1 MPKQGEIDYIKN
13 IPAEAVQQALG
24 KPFSYEMC
32 GRYLMDIGAIL
43 SLLPD
48 WPPARILDL
57 GVGTGWTS
65 IFIAKRGFD
74 VVGQDIAADMI
85 ALANENKARWGI
97 DNVDFVVSD
106 YEAMTFDHEF
116 DAAVFYDSLHHAVDE
131 RLALAKVYQALKPGG
146 KVITVEPGEGHSQ
159 SPESIEAM
167 RRWGV
172 TEKDMP
178 PPSYHV
184 YWARDWLP
192 QLQGLRALPRPATHL
207 RWQPAAA
214 AARAHPSRDA
224 QPARGVCRTGRPHAA
239 THPAGPRAPAGA
251 TRLQHPHHA
260 QVATLASPTG

>member
-1 MPKQGEIDYIKN
+1 MPKQGEIDYIQS

-178 PPSYHV
+178 PHHIMSIGREIGFHNFKVYARYHV
-184 YWARDWLP
+184 P
-192 QLQGLRALPRPATHL
+192 QLIYDGSLPPPPPARIRRVTHNLRAAYAALVGPTPPPTPPDPAPPLAL
-207 RWQPAAA
+207 R
-214 AARAHPSRDA
+214 
-224 QPARGVCRTGRPHAA
+224 
-239 THPAGPRAPAGA
+239 
-251 TRLQHPHHA
+251 
-260 QVATLASPTG
+260 ASNILTMLK